1 MKIGLSDQLIAA
13 PLTKTL
19 ELNSE
24 LNPIIQSPGKNILGL
39 LEGSLEAAFITPLD
53 FAKHGVS
60 LSLHP
65 SLALVSHGATQV
77 AQLLFQQ
84 DLQTID
90 SIAVYKDDSQ
100 YRMLAAVLLNEV
112 YDLECEFEEVEE
124 SVSVEEL
131 LSKYSACFLEQED
144 ALAQIGSSAS
154 QIDIGEEW
162 SDKTEAAFVHLVL
175 AVRDDAENSEKLLN
189 LSLAPLRDPYRIQ
202 TMAAEACE
210 GMPETK

>member
-65 SLALVSHGATQV
+65 SLALVSHGATQD

-100 YRMLAAVLLNEV
+100 YRMLAAV
-112 YDLECEFEEVEE
+112 
-124 SVSVEEL
+124 
-131 LSKYSACFLEQED
+131 
-144 ALAQIGSSAS
+144 
-154 QIDIGEEW
+154 
-162 SDKTEAAFVHLVL
+162 
-175 AVRDDAENSEKLLN
+175 
-189 LSLAPLRDPYRIQ
+189 
-202 TMAAEACE
+202 M
-210 GMPETK
+210 